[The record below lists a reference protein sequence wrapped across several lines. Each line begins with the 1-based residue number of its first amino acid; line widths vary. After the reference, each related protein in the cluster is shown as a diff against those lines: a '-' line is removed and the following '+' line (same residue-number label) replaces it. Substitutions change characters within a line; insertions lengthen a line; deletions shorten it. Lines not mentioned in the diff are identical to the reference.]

1 LKPSKATSSPRITKK
16 QPKTK
21 SVPAKGLE
29 DEDDSDLELENEV
42 DEENALAELE
52 QQQSHLQGVNEEE
65 EEDVRPHHLKLII
78 GTSRRIR
85 IRFLFRLGRRS
96 CIEFATCAQ
105 ENKPRKESG

>member
-1 LKPSKATSSPRITKK
+1 LSKHQKDLKPSKATTSPKITKK

-21 SVPAKGLE
+21 SVPAKGLEE

-65 EEDVRPHHLKLII
+65 EDVRPRHPKLII
-78 GTSRRIR
+78 GTFRRIR
-85 IRFLFRLGRRS
+85 I
-96 CIEFATCAQ
+96 
-105 ENKPRKESG
+105 